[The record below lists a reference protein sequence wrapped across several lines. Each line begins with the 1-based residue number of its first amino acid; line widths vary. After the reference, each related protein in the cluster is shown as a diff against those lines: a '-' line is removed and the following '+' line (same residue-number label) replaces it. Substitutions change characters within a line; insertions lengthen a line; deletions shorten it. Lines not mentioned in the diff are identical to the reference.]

1 MKHGLTFV
9 YQSEIQSDFDVFF
22 FFFFVFLL
30 LRYRLFCYL
39 RYIFIVTTEY
49 FYKTLVFFV

>member
-9 YQSEIQSDFDVFF
+9 YQSEIQSDFDVVL
-22 FFFFVFLL
+22 FFVFLL

-39 RYIFIVTTEY
+39 RYIFILTTE
-49 FYKTLVFFV
+49 